1 MMTTSMDVAAE
12 VVEDRSSAV
21 SVVEA
26 SEAAVASAVAVSE
39 AVWAEAVE
47 PVHVSKCLR
56 YGMKRL

>member
-1 MMTTSMDVAAE
+1 MMTTIMDVAAE

-26 SEAAVASAVAVSE
+26 SEAAASAVAVSE